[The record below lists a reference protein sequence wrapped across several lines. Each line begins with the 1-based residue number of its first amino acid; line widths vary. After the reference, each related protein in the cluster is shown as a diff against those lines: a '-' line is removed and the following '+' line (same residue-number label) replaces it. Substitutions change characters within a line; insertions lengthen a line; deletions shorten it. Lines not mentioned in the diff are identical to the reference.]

1 MTAPSDQPARDVIV
15 QRLDENM
22 VVEAGAGT
30 GKTTSLVERIVA
42 IITIRRTNMS
52 GIAAITFTEAAA
64 SELRERIREKLE
76 KAAVDPD
83 HAPEERQRCE
93 SAVHDLDQAAIQT
106 LHSFAGRLLRER
118 PLEAG
123 LPPGF
128 DIRDEI
134 EADIAFDRRWSEWLD
149 ETLDDPE
156 AQKALRPALLMGM
169 TLRHLREIADK
180 FRVNYD
186 LLPGEPFPTP
196 KMCQPSAAAIL
207 VKAKEPLRRL
217 SSLALR
223 EDVLLAHVKGV
234 LALAERIE
242 AVGENA
248 PEAYG
253 LLAEH
258 PGIKQTR
265 GKQSDWDIDH
275 VSGRNACA
283 VTKEILR
290 VIDDEVK
297 EGFERARAAVLT
309 PVLELLRRFVLDYA
323 DKRKT
328 EGQVEFQ
335 DLLVLA
341 RDMLRDD
348 LGARDYFQHRYTHIL
363 IDEVQD
369 TDPLQAELA
378 MFLAERVP
386 NGADPSERP
395 KDWRKV
401 RPAPGKLF
409 IVGDPKQSIY
419 RFRRADIEQVD
430 RLQKH
435 VERYGEKRVHLTWNF
450 RSLPPII
457 NWVNHLYSQW
467 MAESDGQPKYICLEA
482 KAGGS
487 ASHPVRYIGEPIEGT
502 IGEVRRSEATAIANT
517 IRTAVDRRWQV
528 RPERDGQE
536 TRPAMYKDICI
547 LMPAR
552 TGLPTLELALEDA
565 DVPYRL
571 ETPSLVYATQEIQD
585 LLNCLSAIDDPTDQV
600 SVVAALRSPAF
611 ACSDVDL
618 LEFVEAGGQFDY
630 LAESDAPPEY
640 VSEALAVLKAFHD
653 RRRWLSPA
661 ALIEEFL
668 RERRLMELAL
678 DDPRPR
684 ERWRRYRFLVER
696 AQAFVAAGETSLR
709 SFIEWAGRQREK
721 DAVVRETPIPESDED
736 AVRIMTVHGAKGL
749 EFPILILTGL
759 NANRPHRPGAALFN
773 RAAGS
778 VEVRVGASGSYF
790 QTSGYDRLA
799 EDDKRRDE
807 EEFVRLMY
815 VAATRARDHL
825 VVSLYRTEKD
835 TKSAA
840 ARIEEFMEGA
850 DQLWERFD
858 PPKVEKRPSPD
869 SPAAIGDFDADTPAA
884 RQQWI
889 EERDTVFAAQS
900 RPFSVAATRL
910 AKEAKDEQDIPDEPW
925 RRGRAGTS
933 IGRAVHAVL
942 QVVDLHTGNGLEDI
956 AKAQAAAEGV
966 PGRADDIAR
975 LARRALRSPLVK
987 RALDSGRWWRETPV
1001 ACPVGEG
1008 IVEGFIDLLFEE
1020 EDGFVIVDY
1029 KTDALRS
1036 DDEIERA
1043 MSRYRLQGGGYAL
1056 ALSRATG
1063 ATVNEVTFLFLEP
1076 SRSATVDDLSGAMR
1090 EAEDAALALF
1100 AGGPVRM

>member
-1 MTAPSDQPARDVIV
+1 MTVPSDQPTRDAIV
-15 QRLDENM
+15 ERLDDNM

-30 GKTTSLVERIVA
+30 GKTTSLVGRIVA
-42 IITIRRTNMS
+42 LITTGRASMG

-64 SELRERIREKLE
+64 SELRERITEELE
-76 KAAVDPD
+76 RAAVDPD
-83 HAPEERQRCE
+83 RVPEERRRCE

-106 LHSFAGRLLRER
+106 LHSFAGSLLRER

-156 AQKALRPALLMGM
+156 AQEALRPPLAEGL
-169 TLRHLREIADK
+169 TLRHMREIADK

-186 LLPGEPFPTP
+186 LLQGEPFDMPSEHSP
-196 KMCQPSAAAIL
+196 KGEREAEL
-207 VKAKEPLRRL
+207 VP
-217 SSLALR
+217 
-223 EDVLLAHVKGV
+223 
-234 LALAERIE
+234 
-242 AVGENA
+242 
-248 PEAYG
+248 
-253 LLAEH
+253 
-258 PGIKQTR
+258 
-265 GKQSDWDIDH
+265 
-275 VSGRNACA
+275 
-283 VTKEILR
+283 
-290 VIDDEVK
+290 VI
-297 EGFERARAAVLT
+297 
-309 PVLELLRRFVLDYA
+309 ELLRRFVLDYA
-323 DKRKT
+323 GERKE
-328 EGQVEFQ
+328 EGQAEFQ

-341 RDMLRDD
+341 RDMLRDSLD
-348 LGARDYFQHRYTHIL
+348 ARDHFRNRYSHIL

-378 MFLAERVP
+378 MFLAEDVP
-386 NGADPSERP
+386 DGTDPSNRP
-395 KDWRKV
+395 RDWRDV
-401 RPAPGKLF
+401 SPADGKLF

-419 RFRRADIEQVD
+419 RFRRADIVQVKQ
-430 RLQKH
+430 LQ
-435 VERYGEKRVHLTWNF
+435 ERIGGASVHLKQNF
-450 RSLPPII
+450 RSLHPVIE
-457 NWVNHLYSQW
+457 WVNHVFAQW
-467 MAESDGQPKYICLEA
+467 MEESDGQPEYIPLVPEA
-482 KAGGS
+482 KES
-487 ASHPVRYIGEPIEGT
+487 APPPVRYIGGEIGGV
-502 IGEVRRSEATAIANT
+502 IGEVRRQEANAIASA
-517 IRTAVDRRWQV
+517 IGTAVRNGWKV
-528 RPERDGQE
+528 RDGSE
-536 TRPAMYKDICI
+536 LRPAAYRDVCI

-552 TGLPTLELALEDA
+552 TGLQTLELALEDA

-618 LEFVEAGGQFDY
+618 LEFVEAGGEFDY
-630 LAESDAPPEY
+630 LAEGDADATPGY
-640 VSEALAVLKAFHD
+640 VAEALAVLRAFHD

-696 AQAFVAAGETSLR
+696 AQAFAAAGETSLR

-736 AVRIMTVHGAKGL
+736 AVRVMTVHGAKGL
-749 EFPILILTGL
+749 EFPVLVLTGL
-759 NANRPHRPGAALFN
+759 NSARRHRPGPALFD
-773 RAAGS
+773 RESGR
-778 VEVRVGASGSYF
+778 VEVKVGSGDSSF
-790 QTSGYDRLA
+790 QTAGYQELA

-807 EEFVRLMY
+807 DEFVRLMY

-825 VVSLYRTEKD
+825 IVSLYRNSRGKN
-835 TKSAA
+835 SAA

-850 DQLWERFD
+850 DHLWERFD
-858 PPKVEKRPSPD
+858 PPEVDDRGSPELPGETATLD
-869 SPAAIGDFDADTPAA
+869 VDTPAS
-884 RQQWI
+884 RQQWM
-889 EERDTVFAAQS
+889 EERSAAYAARS
-900 RPFSVAATRL
+900 RPVSVAATRL
-910 AKEAKDEQDIPDEPW
+910 AQEAKHEQDVPDEPW

-942 QVVDLHTGNGLEDI
+942 QVVDLHTGSGLEDT
-956 AKAQAAAEGV
+956 ANAQAAAEGV
-966 PGRADDIAR
+966 PGRANDIAR
-975 LARRALRSPLVK
+975 LARRAIDSPLVK

-1001 ACPVGEG
+1001 AGPVGDG

-1029 KTDALRS
+1029 KTDTLGS

-1043 MSRYRLQGGGYAL
+1043 MARYRLQGGGYAL
-1056 ALSRATG
+1056 ALSKATG
-1063 ATVNEVTFLFLEP
+1063 ATVKEVSFLFLEP
-1076 SRSATVDDLSGAMR
+1076 NREVTVEDLSGAMQD
-1090 EAEDAALALF
+1090 AEEAALALL
-1100 AGGPVRM
+1100 AANH

>member
-1 MTAPSDQPARDVIV
+1 MTTPSDQPARDAIV
-15 QRLDENM
+15 ECLDKNI

-30 GKTTSLVERIVA
+30 GKTTSLVGRIVTL
-42 IITIRRTNMS
+42 ITTGKARVN

-83 HAPEERQRCE
+83 RDPEERQRCE

-106 LHSFAGRLLRER
+106 LHSFAGSLLREH

-156 AQKALRPALLMGM
+156 AQEALRPALKTGM
-169 TLRHLREIADK
+169 TLGHLREIADK

-186 LLPGEPFPTP
+186 LLPSIPFRVPCISEEETP
-196 KMCQPSAAAIL
+196 AASLAEL
-207 VKAKEPLRRL
+207 WRL
-217 SSLALR
+217 SSFAKSHDDTLFVILHDMLR
-223 EDVLLAHVKGV
+223 FWERLMEAGENVERLSELRNQVPSTRVGNKGR
-234 LALAERIE
+234 LDNWDTDPES
-242 AVGENA
+242 GENA
-248 PEAYG
+248 CKVIRELLPDVGEAIQAK
-253 LLAEH
+253 LDA
-258 PGIKQTR
+258 
-265 GKQSDWDIDH
+265 
-275 VSGRNACA
+275 
-283 VTKEILR
+283 
-290 VIDDEVK
+290 
-297 EGFERARAAVLT
+297 AREAVLA
-309 PVLELLRRFVLDYA
+309 PVLELLRRFVLGYA
-323 DKRKT
+323 KERRI
-328 EGQVEFQ
+328 EGKIEFQ

-348 LGARDYFQHRYTHIL
+348 LGVRDYFQHRYTHIL

-369 TDPLQAELA
+369 TDPLQAEIA
-378 MFLAERVP
+378 MFLAEDAP
-386 NGADPSERP
+386 DCASSADRH
-395 KDWRKV
+395 DWLKV

-419 RFRRADIEQVD
+419 RFRRADIEQVK
-430 RLQKH
+430 RLQQAVGGASETLKQ
-435 VERYGEKRVHLTWNF
+435 NF
-450 RSLPPII
+450 RSLPPVIDC
-457 NWVNHLYSQW
+457 VNHVFRRW
-467 MAESDGQPKYICLEA
+467 MAESDGQPKYICLDA
-482 KAGGS
+482 KLRED
-487 ASHPVRYIGEPIEGT
+487 ASPSVRYIGGEIGGV
-502 IGEVRRSEATAIANT
+502 IGEVRRRETEVIANT
-517 IRTAVDRRWQV
+517 IRTAVDDGWQV
-528 RPERDGQE
+528 RSKDDGSE
-536 TRPAMYKDICI
+536 SRRAAYRDICI

-585 LLNCLSAIDDPTDQV
+585 LLNCLSAIDDPTDHV

-630 LAESDAPPEY
+630 LAEGAAPPGY

-678 DDPRPR
+678 DDSRPR
-684 ERWRRYRFLVER
+684 ERWRRYRFLLER
-696 AQAFVAAGETSLR
+696 AQAFALAREPSLR

-736 AVRIMTVHGAKGL
+736 AVRVMTIHGAKGL

-759 NANRPHRPGAALFN
+759 NADRRHRPGAALFD
-773 RAAGS
+773 RADGS
-778 VEVRVGASGSYF
+778 VEVRVGVSGSYF

-825 VVSLYRTEKD
+825 IVSLYRTEKD

-840 ARIEEFMEGA
+840 ARIEKFMECAG
-850 DQLWERFD
+850 QLWERFD
-858 PPKVEKRPSPD
+858 PPKVEERPSPD
-869 SPAAIGDFDADTPAA
+869 SPAAIGNSDADTSAA
-884 RQQWI
+884 RDQW
-889 EERDTVFAAQS
+889 EKERTRVYAAQS

-910 AKEAKDEQDIPDEPW
+910 AKEKKNEQDVPDEPW

-942 QVVDLHTGNGLEDI
+942 QVVDLETGRGLEDI

-966 PGRADDIAR
+966 PGRADDISR
-975 LARRALRSPLVK
+975 LARRAIDSPLVK
-987 RALDSGRWWRETPV
+987 RALESGLWWRETPV
-1001 ACPVGEG
+1001 AGPVGDG

-1020 EDGFVIVDY
+1020 EGGLVIVDY
-1029 KTDALRS
+1029 KTDTLGS

-1043 MSRYRLQGGGYAL
+1043 MARYRLQGGGYAL
-1056 ALSRATG
+1056 ALSKATG
-1063 ATVNEVTFLFLEP
+1063 LKVKEVSFLFLEP
-1076 SRSATVDDLSGAMR
+1076 NREVSVDGLSGAMR
-1090 EAEDAALALF
+1090 EAEEAALALF
-1100 AGGPVRM
+1100 AG